1 MDKAVSVVMDALGD
15 LVLKVAPDAAE
26 NNKMLA
32 DVLKGIRKNKM
43 VDDMFI
49 GVERRDGLVDEAKG
63 RARVASQ
70 TI

>member
-1 MDKAVSVVMDALGD
+1 MQ
-15 LVLKVAPDAAE
+15 VAPDAAE

-32 DVLKGIRKNKM
+32 DMLKGMRKNKM
-43 VDDMFI
+43 VDDMLI

-70 TI
+70 EI